1 MKHILIF
8 ALILLFVSPLVAQE
22 DWKTKDFDKWDRQD
36 VETILNNSAWVKK
49 QEVRLH
55 LEASPQ
61 VSARDVQQD
70 ISSAPTAARETVGT
84 GTLTPG
90 IDFTF
95 TLRLRSS
102 LAIRLAL
109 IRKNQLE
116 INIEKL
122 SAKERELF
130 NQRQKGL
137 YDCPACLEN
146 YVLTLSSKSREN
158 KGADAVYTAFGGDV
172 FDNIKRYIYLQNDKG
187 EKREL
192 VYFTPP
198 KSPGDEAVFFF
209 RRFDDKNNLLFT
221 KDSKY
226 LILNLTN
233 NQVNTA
239 TNFKIAIAPLIIGD
253 KVQF

>member
-1 MKHILIF
+1 MKYILILSLF
-8 ALILLFVSPLVAQE
+8 LLFVSSLAAQE
-22 DWKTKDFDKWDRQD
+22 DWKTKDFDKWDKQD
-36 VETILNNSAWVKK
+36 VEAILNNSAWVKN

-61 VSARDVQQD
+61 VSAREVQQN
-70 ISSAPTAARETVGT
+70 ISAAPTAARETVGT

-116 INIEKL
+116 TNVEKL
-122 SAKERELF
+122 SAKDLELF

-137 YDCPACLEN
+137 YECPACAEN
-146 YVLTLSSKSREN
+146 YVVTVSSKSREN
-158 KGADAVYTAFGGDV
+158 KGADAIFTTFANARFED
-172 FDNIKRYIYLQNDKG
+172 IKRYIYLQNDKG

-192 VYFTPP
+192 VHYTPP
-198 KSPGDEAVFFF
+198 KVPGDEAVFFF
-209 RRFDDKNNLLFT
+209 KRFDDKNNLLFT

-253 KVQF
+253 KVEF

>member
-1 MKHILIF
+1 MKYILI
-8 ALILLFVSPLVAQE
+8 LSLLLLFVSPLAAQE
-22 DWKTKDFDKWDRQD
+22 DWKSKDFDKWEKRD
-36 VETILNNSAWVKK
+36 VETILNNSAWVKN

-55 LEASPQ
+55 LEASAQ
-61 VSARDVQQD
+61 VSARDVQQN
-70 ISSAPTAARETVGT
+70 ISAAPTAARETVGT

-116 INIEKL
+116 TNVEKL
-122 SAKERELF
+122 SAKDRELF

-137 YDCPACLEN
+137 YECPACADN
-146 YVLTLSSKSREN
+146 YVLTLSSKSRES
-158 KGADAVYTAFGGDV
+158 KGADAVYTAFGGAV
-172 FDNIKRYIYLQNDKG
+172 FENIKRYIYLQNDKG

-192 VYFTPP
+192 VHFAPP
-198 KSPGDEAVFFF
+198 KVPGDEAVFFF
-209 RRFDDKNNLLFT
+209 KRFDDKNNLLFT

-233 NQVNTA
+233 NQINTA

>member
-1 MKHILIF
+1 MKYILILSLF
-8 ALILLFVSPLVAQE
+8 LLFVSPLAAQE
-22 DWKTKDFDKWDRQD
+22 DWKTKDFDKWDAKD

-49 QEVRLH
+49 QEIRLQF
-55 LEASPQ
+55 ENRSIAVAGSVVDN
-61 VSARDVQQD
+61 VSL
-70 ISSAPTAARETVGT
+70 APSTGNTVGV
-84 GTLTPG
+84 GSISPAV
-90 IDFTF
+90 DFTF

-116 INIEKL
+116 TKIEKL
-122 SAKERELF
+122 SDKEREIF

-137 YDCPACLEN
+137 YECPACAEN
-146 YVLTLSSKSREN
+146 YVVTVSSKSRES
-158 KGADAVYTAFGGDV
+158 KGADAIFTTFANARFED
-172 FDNIKRYIYLQNDKG
+172 IKRYIYLQNDKG

-192 VYFTPP
+192 VHFTPP
-198 KSPGDEAVFFF
+198 KVPGDEAIFFF
-209 RRFDDKNNLLFT
+209 KRFDDKNSLLFT